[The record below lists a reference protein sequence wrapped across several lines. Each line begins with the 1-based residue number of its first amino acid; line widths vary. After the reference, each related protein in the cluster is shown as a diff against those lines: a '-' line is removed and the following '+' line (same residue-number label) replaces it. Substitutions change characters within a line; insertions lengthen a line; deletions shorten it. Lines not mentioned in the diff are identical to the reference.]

1 MTSKEALAKIAN
13 LLSLKGF
20 QFSTYTSKDGAEFRV
35 GEMMVGEEIY
45 VITPEGELP
54 APDGDYQ
61 FEEGMEVKV
70 KDGKIYD
77 MAIVE
82 VEVEKKEEDEMPEE
96 YGEKKMTEAT
106 LVDGTKI
113 TNESEEDFAVGQKL
127 FVITEEGNTVP
138 APEGEHTTESGIVV
152 VVDGEGTITGLSKPD
167 GEKEGSLDMSIVE
180 TIEEFSS
187 ALEKLMNKID
197 TMEKKFNALNV
208 KFSQF
213 SAEPA
218 GEKVYDRKGYIAS
231 LKTEKFSKLDA
242 LYELRKIKNNK

>member
-1 MTSKEALAKIAN
+1 MTSKEALSKIAN
-13 LLSLKGF
+13 LLSLNRF
-20 QFSTYTSKDGAEFRV
+20 NFSTYTSKEGAEFRV

-61 FEEGMEVKV
+61 FEDGMEVKV
-70 KDGKIYD
+70 KDGLIQE
-77 MAIVE
+77 MQVVE

-113 TNESEEDFAVGQKL
+113 TNDSDMDFEVGQKL
-127 FVITEEGNTVP
+127 FVITEEGTKVP

-152 VVDGEGTITGLSKPD
+152 VVDAEGVITGLSKPD
-167 GEKEGSLDMSIVE
+167 GEEEGSLDMSLVE
-180 TIEEFSS
+180 TIEAFSS
-187 ALEKLMNKID
+187 ALEKMMNRID
-197 TMEKKFNALNV
+197 SMEKKFNSLNT
-208 KFSQF
+208 KFSAF

-218 GEKVYDRKGYIAS
+218 GEKVYDRKGYVS
-231 LKTEKFSKLDA
+231 QLKEEKFSKLDA
-242 LYELRKIKNNK
+242 LYELRKTINK